1 MRKRLTVIGVAA
13 MVTALSGTLA
23 VLAADKK
30 VERRFRDHGVDN
42 IQVGPRPYYLVEKMT
57 EGPLKTALQQCSEM
71 QFRKT
76 DFSIGHRGAAL
87 QFPEHT
93 KEAYEAG
100 ARMGAGILECDVTFT
115 NDGELVCRHA
125 QCDLHTT
132 TNILATPLAAK
143 CRVPF
148 TPAEFDPIT
157 GARTKAATARC
168 CTSDLTLEE
177 FKSLKGKMDAF
188 DPDATTVAEFLG
200 GTPRFRTDLYA
211 TGGTLLSHKESIA
224 LLRILGT
231 KFTPELK
238 GIDLDANRNPIVTEN
253 GGFGQSGLNQES
265 YARKMIQDYID
276 AGVHPKDVFPQ
287 SFNRNDVVQWVKEF
301 PEYGKQA
308 VYLDDV
314 PTSFPN
320 NPPTLEDFT
329 ALKAQGVNILAPA
342 MPHLL
347 TTNAANEV
355 IPSLY
360 AQRAKQAGLQLISWT
375 TERSGRIVEDVLN
388 DPSNHFYYQTTIPAL
403 TNDGD
408 ILNNIHALAQDVGII
423 GLFSDW
429 PGTTTYYASCMGLK

>member
-1 MRKRLTVIGVAA
+1 MHKTLTTLGLATA
-13 MVTALSGTLA
+13 VTVFWGYLGAW
-23 VLAADKK
+23 AADKQGDH
-30 VERRFRDHGVDN
+30 RFREDGIRNV
-42 IQVGPRPYYLVEKMT
+42 QVGPRPYYLVEKME
-57 EGPLKTALQQCSEM
+57 EGPLKTALQQCSEKPLV
-71 QFRKT
+71 KT

-93 KEAYEAG
+93 KESYEAG

-115 NDGELVCRHA
+115 KEGELVCRHA

-132 TNILATPLAAK
+132 TNILETALADK
-143 CRVPF
+143 CRIPF
-148 TPAEFDPIT
+148 TPAQFDPIT
-157 GARTKAATARC
+157 GARTKPATARC
-168 CTSDLTLEE
+168 CTTDLTLAE

-188 DPDATTVAEFLG
+188 DPNATTVEEFLG
-200 GTPRFRTDLYA
+200 GTPSFRTDLYA
-211 TGGTLLSHKESIA
+211 TGGTLLTHKESIA

-238 GIDLDANRNPIVTEN
+238 GIDRDAGNPIVHN
-253 GGFGQSGLNQES
+253 GGFGDSGLNQES
-265 YARKMIQDYID
+265 YARKMIQEYVD
-276 AGVHPKDVFPQ
+276 AGVHPQDVFPQ

-308 VYLDDV
+308 VYLDDI
-314 PTSFPN
+314 PTSFSA
-320 NPPTLEDFT
+320 NPPPLEDFQ

-355 IPSLY
+355 VPSLY
-360 AQRAKQAGLQLISWT
+360 AQRAKQAGLKLISWT

-388 DPSNHFYYQTTIPAL
+388 VPSNQFYYQTTIPAL
-403 TNDGD
+403 TSDGD
-408 ILNNIHALAQDVGII
+408 ILNNIHVLAQDVGII

-429 PGTTTYYASCMGLK
+429 PATTTYYASCMGLK